1 MCRQN
6 VDKRI
11 EKTEIAGEGGRR
23 EGGREGGRQGREG
36 GREGERERERESISH
51 HGAMQAGMGGV
62 RVWQAGRQGSR
73 QSCPQPMLYGSNVS
87 TLPQCLRFHQG
98 KEFAISGFQQP
109 RRLAG
114 GQDGKGIN
122 KYINDKNKK

>member
-1 MCRQN
+1 MKKQSHLQ
-6 VDKRI
+6 KGTA
-11 EKTEIAGEGGRR
+11 KG
-23 EGGREGGRQGREG
+23 GREG
-36 GREGERERERESISH
+36 GREGERERESISH